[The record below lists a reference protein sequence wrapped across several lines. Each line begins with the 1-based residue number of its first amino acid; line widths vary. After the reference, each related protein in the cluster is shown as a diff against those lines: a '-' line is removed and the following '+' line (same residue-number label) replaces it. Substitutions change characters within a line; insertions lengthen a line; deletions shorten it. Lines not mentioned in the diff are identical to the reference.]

1 MHTYTHI
8 FIFSDNE
15 TAFYD
20 KSREKRWWMS
30 GGVNLHVHGILVFIF
45 KYKNLSVIIPE
56 SREDQLI
63 LLFYLFL

>member
-30 GGVNLHVHGILVFIF
+30 GVVNLHVHGILVFIF
-45 KYKNLSVIIPE
+45 KYKKLSNSDNTCI
-56 SREDQLI
+56 
-63 LLFYLFL
+63 

>member
-15 TAFYD
+15 TDFYD

-45 KYKNLSVIIPE
+45 KYKNLSN
-56 SREDQLI
+56 SDNT
-63 LLFYLFL
+63 